1 MPWIQN
7 VSMQDVRNAHHY
19 DPGPRG
25 VLIQIVDPDM
35 SHPTAKY
42 GFSEVYRFK
51 FLDIED
57 ESPLAISKEQAE
69 RLVRILKDALQKNQ
83 NVVVH
88 CVAGI
93 CRSGAV
99 VEVGIQLGF
108 EDPKIYRQPN
118 LRVKHLCM
126 EKL

>member
-7 VSMQDVRNAHHY
+7 VSMQDVRNAYHF
-19 DPGPRG
+19 DPGTRS

-35 SHPTAKY
+35 EHPTAKWD
-42 GFSEVYRFK
+42 FSEVYRFK
-51 FLDIED
+51 FLDIEED
-57 ESPLAISKEQAE
+57 SPLAITNEQAE

-108 EDPKIYRQPN
+108 QDTETYRQPN